1 MDSYGHLI
9 LEAEKNNNL
18 QKESAS
24 SSRTTASSD
33 GKDTDNEIGYVYAG
47 TSEQAKDELRE
58 ILNGSLTYSSSD
70 GGDWINRKGIS
81 SLKSEHTIYD
91 YMVNPSPSEPT
102 QSENVNHPSHYN
114 TGKIEVIDFI
124 EDQNLNFHLG
134 NAVKYICRA
143 GKKDPSK
150 LKEDLDKAI
159 WYIKR
164 YKENLK

>member
-9 LEAEKNNNL
+9 LEAEKNKNKIL
-18 QKESAS
+18 TDEIC
-24 SSRTTASSD
+24 TTED
-33 GKDTDNEIGYVYAG
+33 EVY
-47 TSEQAKDELRE
+47 TSEKDNRE
-58 ILNGSLTYSSSD
+58 F
-70 GGDWINRKGIS
+70 
-81 SLKSEHTIYD
+81 
-91 YMVNPSPSEPT
+91 
-102 QSENVNHPSHYN
+102 VNHPNHYN

-150 LKEDLDKAI
+150 TKEDLDKAI

>member
-1 MDSYGHLI
+1 MDSYAHLI

-18 QKESAS
+18 QKEAV
-24 SSRTTASSD
+24 D
-33 GKDTDNEIGYVYAG
+33 
-47 TSEQAKDELRE
+47 
-58 ILNGSLTYSSSD
+58 
-70 GGDWINRKGIS
+70 
-81 SLKSEHTIYD
+81 
-91 YMVNPSPSEPT
+91 
-102 QSENVNHPSHYN
+102 HPNHYN

-150 LKEDLDKAI
+150 TKEDLDKAI